1 MRDLKALLQQSER
14 EHAERL
20 QKIRSEL
27 KSLPPG
33 RLEALQMKNRTY
45 YYQRGQSKR
54 RGITRIPEL
63 VRKLARKRYLME
75 ERKIIQN
82 NLAQIKKTLSVCE
95 SYSLDAILQRIPLRV
110 RQLPRQYFY
119 KKRVTHDYDKNTS
132 HPEHLLYVTNGG
144 EVVRSKSE
152 RSIGD
157 MLEEYGLDYDYDRRV
172 EGYFYYADFTIHCRD
187 GSIIIWEHF
196 GLMDTYEDYHKKA
209 LIRMEDYRK
218 NVPAAEIGI
227 KHSPTCS
234 SYHKKTPAD
243 FRRGRSSIYIY
254 MSFYASVFFVSS
266 AGASALGASAAG
278 ASVLGAAG
286 FLAGAFFLRKLRIA
300 PVGHSFAHIPQ
311 FLHLS

>member
-1 MRDLKALLQQSER
+1 MSFCGSYGDENMILHKIGLTGNVSQYMVFATRAGGHEMRDLKAFLQQSER

-54 RGITRIPEL
+54 RGITRNPEL

-119 KKRVTHDYDKNTS
+119 KKRVTIWQI
-132 HPEHLLYVTNGG
+132 L
-144 EVVRSKSE
+144 VRN
-152 RSIGD
+152 
-157 MLEEYGLDYDYDRRV
+157 L
-172 EGYFYYADFTIHCRD
+172 C
-187 GSIIIWEHF
+187 
-196 GLMDTYEDYHKKA
+196 
-209 LIRMEDYRK
+209 
-218 NVPAAEIGI
+218 
-227 KHSPTCS
+227 
-234 SYHKKTPAD
+234 
-243 FRRGRSSIYIY
+243 
-254 MSFYASVFFVSS
+254 
-266 AGASALGASAAG
+266 
-278 ASVLGAAG
+278 
-286 FLAGAFFLRKLRIA
+286 
-300 PVGHSFAHIPQ
+300 
-311 FLHLS
+311 

>member
-1 MRDLKALLQQSER
+1 
-14 EHAERL
+14 
-20 QKIRSEL
+20 
-27 KSLPPG
+27 
-33 RLEALQMKNRTY
+33 
-45 YYQRGQSKR
+45 
-54 RGITRIPEL
+54 
-63 VRKLARKRYLME
+63 ME

-196 GLMDTYEDYHKKA
+196 GLIDTYEDYHKKA

-218 NVPAAEIGI
+218 NGWRQWRNLICTFEEDIRDPQILREII
-227 KHSPTCS
+227 E
-234 SYHKKTPAD
+234 
-243 FRRGRSSIYIY
+243 
-254 MSFYASVFFVSS
+254 FFILPR
-266 AGASALGASAAG
+266 A
-278 ASVLGAAG
+278 
-286 FLAGAFFLRKLRIA
+286 I
-300 PVGHSFAHIPQ
+300 
-311 FLHLS
+311 

>member
-1 MRDLKALLQQSER
+1 MSFCGSYGDKNMILHKIGLTGNVSQYMVFATRAGGYEMRDLKALLQQSDR
-14 EHAERL
+14 ENAERL

-54 RGITRIPEL
+54 RGITRNPEL

-196 GLMDTYEDYHKKA
+196 GLIDTYEDYHKKA

-218 NVPAAEIGI
+218 NGWRQWRNLICTFEEDIRDPQILREII
-227 KHSPTCS
+227 E
-234 SYHKKTPAD
+234 
-243 FRRGRSSIYIY
+243 
-254 MSFYASVFFVSS
+254 FFILPR
-266 AGASALGASAAG
+266 A
-278 ASVLGAAG
+278 
-286 FLAGAFFLRKLRIA
+286 I
-300 PVGHSFAHIPQ
+300 
-311 FLHLS
+311 